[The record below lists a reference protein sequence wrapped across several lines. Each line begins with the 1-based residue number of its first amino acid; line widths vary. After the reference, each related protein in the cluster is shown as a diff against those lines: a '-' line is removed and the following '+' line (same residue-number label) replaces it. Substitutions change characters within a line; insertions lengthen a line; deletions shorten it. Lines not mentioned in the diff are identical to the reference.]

1 MKRRSIF
8 QALMAAIPLALIG
21 RKAEAEAEPETYEFK
36 GLSFSVDYSKY
47 ACPECESFTLVYGP
61 INQDIFTCDSCG
73 TTVSALDVIAGRPSW
88 QTLDY
93 PEEGGIVRYYG
104 YDPLTFDEALPIGIE
119 REASPWW
126 RNRIAELPHKNP
138 DDPSWKRIT

>member
-21 RKAEAEAEPETYEFK
+21 RKAEAEVVRLDYRV
-36 GLSFSVDYSKY
+36 LDYSNY
-47 ACPECESFTLVYGP
+47 PCPECESFTLVYGP
-61 INQDIFTCDSCG
+61 INQDIFKCDTCG
-73 TTVSALDVIAGRPSW
+73 ATVSALDVITGRPSW

-93 PEEGGIVRYYG
+93 AEEDSFQYYSG
-104 YDPLTFDEALPIGIE
+104 YDPLDMPGIN
-119 REASPWW
+119 REPSPWW
-126 RNRIAELPHKNP
+126 RNRIAEVPHKNP